1 MVDGSETVVEI
12 AGPAVIAEPVGSVAA
27 EFFAAEF
34 VVAAAAAAAESVALE
49 QKDTEE

>member
-34 VVAAAAAAAESVALE
+34 AAAAAAAAESVALE

>member
-34 VVAAAAAAAESVALE
+34 AAAAAAESVALE